1 MKKLVNEK
9 TLYRVNGGEWRDCSI
24 WKNIRYW
31 EEENCQEWNSRELS
45 FSSMWELVE
54 SGFVPGAKI
63 EYTVFN
69 RRKLI
74 LPSGFDR
81 LTDYTYR
88 ENSRIKFEVKKE
100 YTSYSSTIKNLAN
113 LLPADEFCEYL
124 KDRGIAQVSAF
135 L

>member
-1 MKKLVNEK
+1 MRKLIDER
-9 TLYRVNGGEWRDCSI
+9 TYYRVNGGEWRDCSI

-54 SGFVPGAKI
+54 LGFVPGAKI
-63 EYTVFN
+63 EHTIFN

-74 LPSGFDR
+74 LPSGFER
-81 LTDYTYR
+81 LIDYTYR

-100 YTSYSSTIKNLAN
+100 YEPYNSTIKNLAD
-113 LLPADEFCEYL
+113 LLPADGFCEYL

>member
-100 YTSYSSTIKNLAN
+100 YASYSSTIKNLAN
-113 LLPADEFCEYL
+113 LLPANEFCEYL